1 MKTRNIIITGVIVVI
16 IIIAVT
22 FFLVRYKKRSVNVQS
37 ILFIGDSNTAADF
50 SYADQLKKRFPGLV
64 IKKVAQ
70 NGAKTDWMIGQLN
83 EELKKNKYD
92 VVAIL
97 GGSNDIY
104 ALANT
109 TGTKANLDAMYK
121 LAQARGAKVLAVTPP
136 NKDYYVN
143 KTDQK
148 QALLSNLV
156 AWMYGNRNID
166 FLIDFHKITADKSFF
181 NSSDGYLH
189 ANANA
194 HSVLASQTAKKLN
207 LK

>member
-1 MKTRNIIITGVIVVI
+1 
-16 IIIAVT
+16 
-22 FFLVRYKKRSVNVQS
+22 
-37 ILFIGDSNTAADF
+37 
-50 SYADQLKKRFPGLV
+50 
-64 IKKVAQ
+64 
-70 NGAKTDWMIGQLN
+70 
-83 EELKKNKYD
+83 
-92 VVAIL
+92 
-97 GGSNDIY
+97 
-104 ALANT
+104 
-109 TGTKANLDAMYK
+109 MYK
-121 LAQARGAKVLAVTPP
+121 LAHSRGAKVLAVTPP

-143 KTDQK
+143 KTNQK